1 MESDAEKIGIRDIA
15 IFGML
20 GALMF
25 VSKIIMELLPN
36 IHLIGVFIVVITVV
50 YRKYALYP
58 IYVFVFISGF
68 FYGFATWWFSY
79 LYIWT
84 LLWGAVMLI
93 PKNMP
98 KAVEPFVYMLVLALH
113 GILYGTLYV
122 PVQVLFFGLK
132 IKAIPLW
139 ILSGIWFDITH
150 AVSNFLCG
158 SLVIPMISVLKKATR
173 R

>member
-1 MESDAEKIGIRDIA
+1 MNNENKKIGIREIA
-15 IFGML
+15 LFGML

-25 VSKIIMELLPN
+25 ALKIIMELLPN
-36 IHLIGVFIVVITVV
+36 IHLIGVFIVAITIV

-58 IYVFVFISGF
+58 LYVFVFISGL

-84 LLWGAVMLI
+84 LLWGAVMLL

-98 KAVEPFVYMLVLALH
+98 KKIAPFIYMAVLFLH

-122 PVQVLFFGLK
+122 PIQVIFFGLDL
-132 IKAIPLW
+132 KAIPLW
-139 ILSGIWFDITH
+139 IASGLSFDIIH
-150 AVSNFLCG
+150 GVSNFICG
-158 SLVIPMISVLKKATR
+158 SLVMPMTLGLKKAAKL
-173 R
+173 